1 MRFTLACLAALASS
15 AAAYMVNAPMS
26 GDQVPIQAGTIVTWS
41 TVDTDQPT
49 FDLWLVNMRHFEP
62 YARQIGQGINRD
74 AHAYRVQGVN
84 GVPPNT
90 GYQFNFVRHGA
101 DANDAKE
108 RPLAQSGDFTVYGEG
123 TV

>member
-1 MRFTLACLAALASS
+1 MRFTLAYIAALASS
-15 AAAYMVNAPMS
+15 AAAFMVNGPVT
-26 GDQVPIQAGTIVTWS
+26 GDQVAIQAGTMVTWS
-41 TVDTDQPT
+41 AVDTDQPT
-49 FDLWLVNMRHFEP
+49 FDLWLVNMRHFAP

-74 AHAYRVQGVN
+74 AQTYRVQGVS

-101 DANDAKE
+101 DANEAKE
-108 RPLAQSGDFTVYGEG
+108 RPLAQSGDFTVYSEG

>member
-1 MRFTLACLAALASS
+1 
-15 AAAYMVNAPMS
+15 
-26 GDQVPIQAGTIVTWS
+26 
-41 TVDTDQPT
+41 
-49 FDLWLVNMRHFEP
+49 MRHFEP

-74 AHAYRVQGVN
+74 AQTYRVQGVS
-84 GVPPNT
+84 GVPPKYVHVLSFVLHNLLTDYNST

-101 DANDAKE
+101 DANEAKE